1 MWQFALILFVPLLVV
16 SGMNPLLSQQGETT
30 TPAPSLPLLSTC
42 ETTEPSP
49 RTQGLPLP
57 PDLDVAERELRSRLV
72 ADPSSVALQNDLGTL
87 FEVRGDFSAALIAYQ
102 EALKLDRSCSDCV
115 VALSSLLHHCEQ
127 NVDSVRV
134 VEDFLEGNPRS
145 VPAVTHLA
153 LLHMGLQQYD
163 EGLRQARQAQK
174 LEEDSAVGYHLQALA
189 HLGLNQR
196 DEAEAYFKIAVEHDD
211 SLAEAHLQLGLLY
224 GKQPETFDAA
234 ALHLRQAIDL
244 GLVHPE
250 IYKDLGRVLV
260 SQEQHLDAIEELQ
273 NALTINPDYA
283 EPYYFLSKSYEKL
296 GQQAQ
301 AEATMERFRTLDAAQ
316 VAPSETRAQA
326 RAHYLSGMQL
336 LQQRNGTDA
345 YGAFLKAIE
354 IDDGFDSPY
363 FRLAQLN
370 SMSDRPQ
377 QAVEL
382 VRKAIALNPTRP
394 EYYLL
399 LGESLPKTEA
409 EAAIEAITEAIKLN
423 PSVATHYNSLG
434 NIQFSDGRYE
444 HAVRSYRQAIK
455 LDDENPIFHLNL
467 SSVLR
472 QTGDEEGSKRER
484 DLYMRLSAEQNN

>member
-1 MWQFALILFVPLLVV
+1 MRQFALILLVPLLVV
-16 SGMNPLLSQQGETT
+16 PGTNPLLSQQVETAQ
-30 TPAPSLPLLSTC
+30 PARRLPLLSTC

-49 RTQGLPLP
+49 RTQWIELP
-57 PDLDVAERELRSRLV
+57 PDLEVAERELRARLV
-72 ADPSSVALQNDLGTL
+72 ADPSDVTVQSDLGML
-87 FEVRGDFSAALIAYQ
+87 FEIRRDFSAALISYQ

-115 VALSSLLHHCEQ
+115 VSLSSLLHHCKQ

-134 VEDFLEGNPRS
+134 VEDFLEANPRS
-145 VPAVTHLA
+145 APAVTHLA
-153 LLHMGLQQYD
+153 FLHLELQQYD
-163 EGLRQARQAQK
+163 EGLRLARRHQK
-174 LEEDSAVGYHLQALA
+174 LEEESAVGYHLQAMA
-189 HLGLNQR
+189 HLGLKQR

-234 ALHLRQAIDL
+234 AVHLRKAIDL

-260 SQEQHLDAIEELQ
+260 SREQYLDAIEELQ
-273 NALTINPDYA
+273 KALTLNPDYA

-296 GQQAQ
+296 GQQPQ
-301 AEATMERFRTLDAAQ
+301 AEAAMERFRALDAAQ

-326 RAHYLSGMQL
+326 RAHYLNGMQL
-336 LQQRNGTDA
+336 LQQRNATDA
-345 YGAFLKAIE
+345 YPAFLRAIE
-354 IDDGFDSPY
+354 IDDAFDSPY

-382 VRKAIALNPTRP
+382 VRKAIALNPIRP

-409 EAAIEAITEAIKLN
+409 EAAIEAILEGIKLN
-423 PSVATHYNSLG
+423 PRVATPYNSLG
-434 NIQFSDGRYE
+434 NIQFADGRYE
-444 HAVRSYRQAIK
+444 PALRSYRQAIK